1 MFNMLQF
8 IFEHDLNHFT
18 ELLSSSTALES
29 VPLGFSEEVAA
40 ETGEERS
47 TRNGW

>member
-8 IFEHDLNHFT
+8 IFEHDLNHFI
-18 ELLSSSTALES
+18 ESSSSTALES

-40 ETGEERS
+40 EKGEECS
-47 TRNGW
+47 TRDSW